1 MEQFPREVLCDWAG
15 TTPEIVALYVCGS
28 RAQGTGRPDSDLDL
42 AVEVKGGSF
51 GPVVKF
57 VLSRVRWI
65 EELRTMTGIPVKD
78 LELIEVSKSV
88 KDPSKYIDGTTCQFE
103 ASQPVQVS
111 RLLTG

>member
-15 TTPEIVALYVCGS
+15 TTPEIVALYVFGS
-28 RAQGTGRPDSDLDL
+28 RARGTARPDSDLDL
-42 AVEVKGGSF
+42 AVEVSGGSF
-51 GPVVKF
+51 GPLVKF

-88 KDPSKYIDGTTCQFE
+88 KDPIEIYRRYDLS
-103 ASQPVQVS
+103 V
-111 RLLTG
+111 

>member
-1 MEQFPREVLCDWAG
+1 MRCQRASVERSA
-15 TTPEIVALYVCGS
+15 ARLYICGS

-57 VLSRVRWI
+57 VLSGVRWI

-78 LELIEVSKSV
+78 PLIEVSKSV
-88 KDPSKYIDGTTCQFE
+88 KDPIEIYRRYDLS
-103 ASQPVQVS
+103 V
-111 RLLTG
+111 

>member
-1 MEQFPREVLCDWAG
+1 MEQFPREALCDWAG
-15 TTPEIVALYVCGS
+15 TTPDIVALYVCGNQA
-28 RAQGTGRPDSDLDL
+28 RGTVSSDLDL
-42 AVEVKGGSF
+42 AVEVEGGSF

-88 KDPSKYIDGTTCQFE
+88 KDPIEIYRRYDL
-103 ASQPVQVS
+103 PV
-111 RLLTG
+111 

>member
-1 MEQFPREVLCDWAG
+1 MEQFPREALCDWAG

-28 RAQGTGRPDSDLDL
+28 HAQEIGRPNSDLDL

-65 EELRTMTGIPVKD
+65 EELRTTGIPVKD
-78 LELIEVSKSV
+78 LELIDVSKTV
-88 KDPSKYIDGTTCQFE
+88 KDPVEIYRRYDL
-103 ASQPVQVS
+103 PV
-111 RLLTG
+111 

>member
-65 EELRTMTGIPVKD
+65 EELRTMTGIPVHD
-78 LELIEVSKSV
+78 WH
-88 KDPSKYIDGTTCQFE
+88 PSKR
-103 ASQPVQVS
+103 P
-111 RLLTG
+111 

>member
-1 MEQFPREVLCDWAG
+1 MERFPREVLCEWAG

-28 RAQGTGRPDSDLDL
+28 RAQGTGRPAPDLDL

-57 VLSRVRWI
+57 VLNRVRWI
-65 EELRTMTGIPVKD
+65 EELRSMTGIPVKD

-88 KDPSKYIDGTTCQFE
+88 KDPIEIYRRYDLS
-103 ASQPVQVS
+103 V
-111 RLLTG
+111 

>member
-1 MEQFPREVLCDWAG
+1 MEQFPREALCDWAG
-15 TTPEIVALYVCGS
+15 TTPDIVALYVCGTQ
-28 RAQGTGRPDSDLDL
+28 AWGTVSPDLDL
-42 AVEVKGGSF
+42 AVEVEGGSF

-88 KDPSKYIDGTTCQFE
+88 KDPIEIYRRYDL
-103 ASQPVQVS
+103 PV
-111 RLLTG
+111 

>member
-28 RAQGTGRPDSDLDL
+28 QAQGTASPDLDL

-57 VLSRVRWI
+57 VLNRARWI
-65 EELRTMTGIPVKD
+65 EELRSMTGIPVKD
-78 LELIEVSKSV
+78 LELIEVSKSI
-88 KDPSKYIDGTTCQFE
+88 KDPIEIY
-103 ASQPVQVS
+103 
-111 RLLTG
+111 RRH

>member
-1 MEQFPREVLCDWAG
+1 MEQFPRDALCDWAG

-28 RAQGTGRPDSDLDL
+28 QAQGTASPDSDLDL

-65 EELRTMTGIPVKD
+65 EELRTMSIPVKD

-88 KDPSKYIDGTTCQFE
+88 KDPIEIYRRYDLS
-103 ASQPVQVS
+103 V
-111 RLLTG
+111 

>member
-1 MEQFPREVLCDWAG
+1 MEQFPREALCDWAG

-28 RAQGTGRPDSDLDL
+28 PAQGTARPDLDL

-65 EELRTMTGIPVKD
+65 EEIRSMTGIPVND

-88 KDPSKYIDGTTCQFE
+88 KDPIEIYR
-103 ASQPVQVS
+103 
-111 RLLTG
+111 RL